1 MRVIAHD
8 RNRRLAAADAGT
20 SSPVWAPSRQLRLLL
35 MAQQRSTYSTVDA
48 VIRCCNALTGSNR
61 EFCYTQGIKYVYFTR
76 NLKTPLVPC

>member
-35 MAQQRSTYSTVDA
+35 MAQQRST
-48 VIRCCNALTGSNR
+48 
-61 EFCYTQGIKYVYFTR
+61 
-76 NLKTPLVPC
+76 